1 MKRRLLDGWN
11 SLLRLL
17 RFLFWYG
24 LAIAALL
31 YLLPAAGLLLEQHYE
46 ALSSTVKFF
55 SVLGLFAVIGA
66 WQILSIRDRR

>member
-1 MKRRLLDGWN
+1 MKKTLLDGWK

-17 RFLFWYG
+17 RFVFWYG
-24 LAIAALL
+24 FAVAVLL

>member
-1 MKRRLLDGWN
+1 MKKTLLDGWK

-17 RFLFWYG
+17 RFVFWYG
-24 LAIAALL
+24 FAVAVLL

-55 SVLGLFAVIGA
+55 
-66 WQILSIRDRR
+66 R

>member
-1 MKRRLLDGWN
+1 MKRILLDGWN

-24 LAIAALL
+24 LAVAALL
-31 YLLPAAGLLLEQHYE
+31 YLLPSAGLLLEQHYE